1 MKTPVTSWVLQ
12 YAVAAVAFCVLDLVW
27 LSFVGKDLY
36 DERLGSLLAEEP
48 NAGAA
53 VLFYA
58 LFVAGLVHFVVRR
71 AGSLTGAVLDGGF
84 FGLVAY
90 ATFDL
95 TGLAVLRDFPASVVV
110 VDLVWGT
117 FLAGVVCGLAYA
129 VVAALPSR
137 AT

>member
-1 MKTPVTSWVLQ
+1 MKTWVLQ
-12 YAVAAVAFCVLDLVW
+12 YAVAAVAFCLLDLVW
-27 LSFVGKDLY
+27 LSSVGQDLY
-36 DERLGSLLAEEP
+36 DERLGTLLSEDP
-48 NAGAA
+48 NASAA

-58 LFVAGLVHFVVRR
+58 LFVAGLVHFVVRPATSRTR
-71 AGSLTGAVLDGGF
+71 ALLNGGF

-95 TGLAVLRDFPASVVV
+95 TGLAVLRDFPVAVVV

-117 FLAGVVCGLAYA
+117 FLAGVVCGLTYA

-137 AT
+137 SD

>member
-1 MKTPVTSWVLQ
+1 MSVKTWVLQ
-12 YAVAAVAFCVLDLVW
+12 CTVAVVALCLLDLVW
-27 LSFVGKDLY
+27 LSSVGADLY
-36 DERLGSLLAEEP
+36 DQRLGSLLAEDP
-48 NAGAA
+48 NVGAA

-58 LFVAGLVHFVVRR
+58 LFVVGLVHFVVRPATSRTR
-71 AGSLTGAVLDGGF
+71 ALLDGGF

-95 TGLAVLRDFPASVVV
+95 TGLAVLRDFPAAVVV

-117 FLAGVVCGLAYA
+117 FLTAVVSGLTYA

-137 AT
+137 SD